1 MENPGYPTEWKWYKS
16 IKFQILAVLAVQF
29 IALLSIVLTSLYFI
43 NLRQHDYIILNLTGQ
58 LRVLNEGMVTRAKHI
73 NAQGPRDGASTRIES
88 ELFRKDIQMQ
98 VSAFD
103 RIVRSLKARSIEA
116 DLVNPG
122 ALAPVP
128 VTGPKVPNLA
138 QKAEPIICNW
148 DLESR
153 NQMDA
158 TAMVWDRFH
167 AGLKP
172 WLNPDAEAS
181 TRNGAAH
188 FIVDHE
194 MELTQSTA
202 ALANTFRA
210 MMEKKLNH
218 IQMLNDGA
226 IGILVTIS
234 LTIIYILYRQVFR
247 QVDQTVAGFQ
257 RVARGELSLQIPV
270 QEQNEIG
277 VMTATFNDLTR
288 RLSTLFHLS
297 DQINKTDNVD
307 DTLEYVFECFPVF
320 FPIDWVGLLRSSR
333 NNREFHID
341 RSFSIKSYDLDER
354 DHHSAE
360 HSIFARTAEE
370 ARPFCNCLE
379 LANGNGSAW
388 QNDAFVQQLQNN
400 GLRSFFFL
408 PISQNALETAVL
420 VLASKEGN
428 AYNADHLEFLTN
440 IAGQVARSFEK
451 TIGMESL
458 VVSSIRGLAKLAE
471 SRDPETGDH
480 LFRMSHYSALIA
492 EEMGNTE
499 QYREVVTPHYVRDI
513 LRFSPMHDIGKVG
526 ISDGILLKPG
536 KLDEQELEEMQQHPL
551 IGGDVLRRCEE
562 QMNAVGR
569 SVFRVGIEIAECH
582 HERFDGSGY
591 PNRIKGEQIPLSAR
605 IVAAADVFDALTS
618 KRPYKEA
625 WPVEKAVS
633 YLEGQA
639 GSHFDPAVVQ
649 ACLRAMPKIMA
660 IYDRHK
666 HV

>member
-1 MENPGYPTEWKWYKS
+1 MENPGYSKEWKWYKS
-16 IKFQILAVLAVQF
+16 IKFQVLAVLAVQF
-29 IALLSIVLTSLYFI
+29 VALLSIVLTSLYYV

-73 NAQGPRDGASTRIES
+73 NAQGPRDSASARTES

-116 DLVNPG
+116 DLINPT

-128 VTGPKVPNLA
+128 VAGPRVPNLA
-138 QKAEPIICNW
+138 EKAEPIICNW

-158 TAMVWDRFH
+158 TALVWDQFH
-167 AGLKP
+167 AGLRK
-172 WLNPDAEAS
+172 WLIPDAEAS
-181 TRNGAAH
+181 TRNSAAH
-188 FIVDHE
+188 YIVDHE
-194 MELTQSTA
+194 MDLTQSTA
-202 ALANTFRA
+202 ALANTFRT
-210 MMEKKLNH
+210 MMEKKLMH
-218 IQMLNDGA
+218 IQMLNDAA
-226 IGILVTIS
+226 IAIIVTIS

-257 RVARGELSLQIPV
+257 RVARGDLSLQIPV

-288 RLSTLFHLS
+288 RLSALFHLS
-297 DQINKTDNVD
+297 DQINKADNVD
-307 DTLEYVFECFPVF
+307 DTLKYVFECFPVF

-333 NNREFHID
+333 NNLEYHID
-341 RSFSIKSYDLDER
+341 RSFSVKTYGLDER
-354 DHHSAE
+354 DHHVAE
-360 HSIFARTAEE
+360 QSVFISTAQE

-379 LANGNGSAW
+379 QSGASIW
-388 QNDAFVQQLQNN
+388 QQDEFVRRLQKN

-420 VLASKEGN
+420 VLASEEDN

-458 VVSSIRGLAKLAE
+458 VISSIRGLAKLAE

-492 EEMGNTE
+492 EELGNTPR
-499 QYREVVTPHYVRDI
+499 YRDLVSPHYVRDI

-536 KLDEQELEEMQQHPL
+536 KLDAQELKEMREHPI

-582 HERFDGSGY
+582 HEKFDGSGY
-591 PNRIKGEQIPLSAR
+591 PGNIRGEEIPLSAR

-625 WPVEKAVS
+625 WPIDKAVA
-633 YLEGQA
+633 YLQEQA
-639 GSHFDPAVVQ
+639 GSHFDPAVVE
-649 ACLRAMPKIMA
+649 ACLRAMPKIME

>member
-1 MENPGYPTEWKWYKS
+1 MENPGYLKEWKWYKS
-16 IKFQILAVLAVQF
+16 IKFQVLAVLAVQF
-29 IALLSIVLTSLYFI
+29 VALLSIVLTSLYYV

-73 NAQGPRDGASTRIES
+73 NAQGPRDSATARTES
-88 ELFRKDIQMQ
+88 ELFRKDILMQ
-98 VSAFD
+98 VAAFD

-116 DLVNPG
+116 DLINPT

-128 VTGPKVPNLA
+128 VGGKKVPSLVE
-138 QKAEPIICNW
+138 KAEPIICNW
-148 DLESR
+148 DLQSR

-158 TAMVWDRFH
+158 TAVVWDRFH
-167 AGLKP
+167 DGLKK
-172 WLNPDAEAS
+172 WLVPDAEAS
-181 TRNGAAH
+181 TRNDAAH
-188 FIVDHE
+188 YIVENE
-194 MELTQSTA
+194 MDLTQSTA

-210 MMEKKLNH
+210 MMEKKLSH
-218 IQMLNDGA
+218 IQMLNDAA
-226 IGILVTIS
+226 IAIIVTIS
-234 LTIIYILYRQVFR
+234 LTIIFILYRQVFR
-247 QVDQTVAGFQ
+247 QVDHTVAGFQ
-257 RVARGELSLQIPV
+257 RVARGELSFQIPV
-270 QEQNEIG
+270 HEQNEIG
-277 VMTATFNDLTR
+277 IMTTTFNDLTR

-297 DQINKTDNVD
+297 DQINKADNVD
-307 DTLEYVFECFPVF
+307 DTLKYVFECFPVF

-333 NNREFHID
+333 ANKEFHID
-341 RSFSIKSYDLDER
+341 RSFSTKAYALDER
-354 DHHSAE
+354 DHHLAE
-360 HSIFARTAEE
+360 DSIFIDTAKE

-379 LANGNGSAW
+379 QADKTGW
-388 QNDAFVQQLQNN
+388 QTDEFVRRLRES
-400 GLRSFFFL
+400 GLNSFFFL
-408 PISQNALETAVL
+408 PISRNALETAVL
-420 VLASKEGN
+420 VLACEQDN

-458 VVSSIRGLAKLAE
+458 VISSIRGLAKLAE

-492 EEMGNTE
+492 EELGNAPR
-499 QYREVVTPHYVRDI
+499 YRELVSPHYVRDI

-526 ISDGILLKPG
+526 VSDNILLKPG
-536 KLDEQELEEMQQHPL
+536 QLDQRELEEMRLHPT

-569 SVFRVGIEIAECH
+569 SVFQVGIEIAECH
-582 HERFDGSGY
+582 HERFDGTGY
-591 PNRIKGEQIPLSAR
+591 PKQIKGEDIPLSAR

-625 WPVEKAVS
+625 WPIEKAVA
-633 YLEGQA
+633 YLQEQA
-639 GSHFDPAVVQ
+639 GSHFDPAVVE
-649 ACLRAMPKIMA
+649 ACLRAMPKIRE

>member
-1 MENPGYPTEWKWYKS
+1 MQNPDYPKEWKWYKS
-16 IKFQILAVLAVQF
+16 IKFQVLAVLAVQF
-29 IALLSIVLTSLYFI
+29 VALLSIVLTSLYFI

-73 NAQGPRDGASTRIES
+73 NAQGPRDSASARNES

-116 DLVNPG
+116 DLINPR

-128 VTGPKVPNLA
+128 VSGTKVPSLSE
-138 QKAEPIICNW
+138 KAEPIICNW

-158 TAMVWDRFH
+158 TAQVWDQFH
-167 AGLKP
+167 VGLKK
-172 WLNPDAEAS
+172 WLIPDAEAS
-181 TRNGAAH
+181 SRNGAAH
-188 FIVDHE
+188 YIVDHE
-194 MELTQSTA
+194 MDLTQSTA

-210 MMEKKLNH
+210 MMEKKLMH
-218 IQMLNDGA
+218 IKLLNDAA
-226 IGILVTIS
+226 IAILVTIS
-234 LTIIYILYRQVFR
+234 LTIILILYRQVFR

-307 DTLEYVFECFPVF
+307 DTLKYVFECFPVF

-333 NNREFHID
+333 NNIEYHID
-341 RSFSIKSYDLDER
+341 RSFSVKSYSLDER
-354 DHHSAE
+354 DHHVAE
-360 HSIFARTAEE
+360 ESVFIGTAQE
-370 ARPFCNCLE
+370 ARPFCNCLDQSE
-379 LANGNGSAW
+379 NAVWL
-388 QNDAFVQQLQNN
+388 NDEFIQRLQQN

-420 VLASKEGN
+420 VLASEQDN

-458 VVSSIRGLAKLAE
+458 VISSIRGLAKLAE
-471 SRDPETGDH
+471 NRDPETGDH

-492 EEMGNTE
+492 EEMGNTA
-499 QYREVVTPHYVRDI
+499 QYRELITPHYVRDI

-526 ISDGILLKPG
+526 ISDQILLKPG
-536 KLDEQELEEMQQHPL
+536 KLNEHELEEMRQHPI

-582 HERFDGSGY
+582 HEQFDGSGY
-591 PNRIKGEQIPLSAR
+591 PGNIKGEDIPLSAR

-625 WPVEKAVS
+625 WPVDKAVA
-633 YLEGQA
+633 YLQEQA
-639 GSHFDPAVVQ
+639 GNQFDPAVVE
-649 ACLRAMPKIMA
+649 ACLRAMPKIME

>member
-1 MENPGYPTEWKWYKS
+1 MENPGYSKEWKWYKS
-16 IKFQILAVLAVQF
+16 IKFQVLTALSVQF
-29 IALLSIVLTSLYFI
+29 VALLSIVITSLYFI

-73 NAQGPRDGASTRIES
+73 NAQGSRDSASARTES

-116 DLVNPG
+116 DLINPR
-122 ALAPVP
+122 ALSSVP
-128 VTGPKVPNLA
+128 TTAGPKVPSLSQN
-138 QKAEPIICNW
+138 AEPIICNW

-158 TAMVWDRFH
+158 TALVWDRFH
-167 AGLKP
+167 DGLKK
-172 WLNPDAEAS
+172 WLVPDAEAS

-188 FIVDHE
+188 YIVDHE
-194 MELTQSTA
+194 MDLTQSTA

-210 MMEKKLNH
+210 MMEKKLMH
-218 IQMLNDGA
+218 IQMLNDTA
-226 IGILVTIS
+226 IAIIVTIS
-234 LTIIYILYRQVFR
+234 LTIIFILYRQVFR

-270 QEQNEIG
+270 QQQNEIG

-307 DTLEYVFECFPVF
+307 DTLKYVFECFPVF

-333 NNREFHID
+333 NNLEYHID
-341 RSFSIKSYDLDER
+341 RSFSIKTYELDER
-354 DHHSAE
+354 DHHPADKSVF
-360 HSIFARTAEE
+360 IYTAEE
-370 ARPFCNCLE
+370 ARPFCNCLDQ
-379 LANGNGSAW
+379 AGASSW
-388 QNDAFVQQLQNN
+388 RNDEFVKRLQKA

-420 VLASKEGN
+420 VLAGEDEN

-458 VVSSIRGLAKLAE
+458 VISSIRGLARLAE

-480 LFRMSHYSALIA
+480 LYRMSHYSALIA
-492 EEMGNTE
+492 EEMGNTT
-499 QYREVVTPHYVRDI
+499 QYRDLINPHYVRDI

-536 KLDEQELEEMQQHPL
+536 QLDEQELEEMRQHPI

-582 HERFDGSGY
+582 HEKFDGSGY
-591 PNRIKGEQIPLSAR
+591 PKKIKGKEIPLSAR

-625 WPVEKAVS
+625 WPVDKAVS
-633 YLEGQA
+633 YLQAQA
-639 GSHFDPAVVQ
+639 GSHFDPAVVE
-649 ACLRAMPKIMA
+649 ACLRAMPKIME
-660 IYDRHK
+660 IYDQHK